1 MCYKPVVSQTGAVQQ
16 TNEYYPFG
24 DLFPTSGTDNS
35 GNRFRFTGK
44 ELGAETGLYDF
55 SARFLQTRFGRFTT
69 LDPLAEKSYE
79 RSPYIYCSSNP
90 INRIDSDGLWDIK
103 VSAHENRGQYPY
115 AEMTVSDRH
124 GRTIYKTIVKVS
136 GTHRMRSA
144 ENGDTPLGE
153 YRILEWRKTG
163 NNRYNTSSFGPNDL
177 LALEYI
183 GEEGK
188 GRYGLHVHGGGR
200 QVNSLMGTFGCI
212 RINNDDIAELKQ
224 ITDKLEESDS
234 LESKGSL
241 TVYNDLETPLKY
253 DDRITLKDD
262 WERYLGELPPVYVI
276 Q

>member
-1 MCYKPVVSQTGAVQQ
+1 M
-16 TNEYYPFG
+16 
-24 DLFPTSGTDNS
+24 
-35 GNRFRFTGK
+35 
-44 ELGAETGLYDF
+44 
-55 SARFLQTRFGRFTT
+55 
-69 LDPLAEKSYE
+69 
-79 RSPYIYCSSNP
+79 
-90 INRIDSDGLWDIK
+90 WDIK
-103 VSAHENRGQYPY
+103 ISAHENRGQYPY
-115 AEMTVSDRH
+115 AEMTVSDRL

-144 ENGDTPLGE
+144 ENGDTPVGE

-163 NNRYNTSSFGPNDL
+163 NNRYNISSFGPNDL

-200 QVNSLMGTFGCI
+200 QENSLMGTFGCI

-262 WERYLGELPPVYVI
+262 WERYLGELPPAYVT